1 MNIPDP
7 NLDFLPIS
15 YPGSRVKK
23 GTGIPDT
30 QHCLRTAQHT
40 YINVPFFQDIK
51 MDTDSKEEMEGP
63 EPVSPSP
70 VKANG
75 TSK

>member
-1 MNIPDP
+1 LIFYPSRIPDP
-7 NLDFLPIS
+7 GIKKAPD
-15 YPGSRVKK
+15 PGFA
-23 GTGIPDT
+23 T
-30 QHCLRTAQHT
+30 LLAQHT
-40 YINVPFFQDIK
+40 YINVSTVFFQDIK
-51 MDTDSKEEMEGP
+51 MDTDSKEEIEGP

>member
-1 MNIPDP
+1 MY
-7 NLDFLPIS
+7 L
-15 YPGSRVKK
+15 
-23 GTGIPDT
+23 
-30 QHCLRTAQHT
+30 
-40 YINVPFFQDIK
+40 FFQDIK
-51 MDTDSKEEMEGP
+51 MDTDSKEEIEGP

>member
-1 MNIPDP
+1 MFIPDP
-7 NLDFLPIS
+7 DVDFSPIPD
-15 YPGSRVKK
+15 PGSR
-23 GTGIPDT
+23 GGSESATLLAHHT
-30 QHCLRTAQHT
+30 T
-40 YINVPFFQDIK
+40 YINIQFFQDIK

>member
-1 MNIPDP
+1 MY
-7 NLDFLPIS
+7 L
-15 YPGSRVKK
+15 
-23 GTGIPDT
+23 
-30 QHCLRTAQHT
+30 
-40 YINVPFFQDIK
+40 FFQDFK
-51 MDTDSKEEMEGP
+51 MDTDSKEEIEGP